1 MTPPAE
7 LTDILPLDWT
17 PTTDFGSQWTAT
29 DGPLAYFAAQP
40 PMRRGWTLGV
50 SWHEELCPEY
60 TAIGVTVTDALEQL
74 IRLVVEFRGRNGQLD
89 RLAVLRL
96 AMGVRP

>member
-17 PTTDFGSQWTAT
+17 PRADEWPWTAT
-29 DGPLAYFAAQP
+29 DGTLTYFAKRTYSGQW
-40 PMRRGWTLGV
+40 GLGINDDDGH
-50 SWHEELCPEY
+50 WPTY
-60 TAIGVTVTDALEQL
+60 TNYGGTVTDALEQL
-74 IRLVVEFRGRNGQLD
+74 IRLVVEFRGRGGKLD

-96 AMGVRP
+96 AMGART